1 MSFRPVDFAHLA
13 KFNSAASSDLV
24 EKLQLFWDEDIRE
37 EDSKPSSRT
46 IAPSSL
52 RCLRRTWFRLRGTE
66 PDSAKS
72 TDRVL
77 NFSARIGDA
86 CHELLQRKLSEHM
99 GEDWVSL
106 EHYLKENPIPHTYKL
121 DPKGFETRIA
131 FEDIPIRFACDGIV
145 RIMGEYRLLEIKSS
159 DFSSWDDLTEP
170 KPHHIKQVQCY
181 ATLLNLPSVLM
192 VYIDRQYGGLKC
204 YEVTVKQYEMDAIN
218 QSFKDLMLAV
228 ATNLAPEPLPK
239 GDSWCSANMCPYFKK
254 CKEYGR

>member
-1 MSFRPVDFAHLA
+1 MGFRPVDFAHLA

-24 EKLQLFWDEDIRE
+24 EKIESFWDEDIRI
-37 EDSKPSSRT
+37 EDSKPSSKT

-86 CHELLQRKLSEHM
+86 CHTLIQSKLCR
-99 GEDWVSL
+99 
-106 EHYLKENPIPHTYKL
+106 YLGDNWLSVEEYLRDNPIPHKYSL
-121 DPKGFETRIA
+121 NENGYETQIA

-145 RIMGEYRLLEIKSS
+145 RILDVLRLLEIKSS

-170 KPHHIKQVQCY
+170 KPHHIKQIQCY
-181 ATLLNLPSVLM
+181 ATLLNLPNVLM

-218 QSFKDLMLAV
+218 QNFKDLMLAV